1 MIVDMLGAE
10 ILSQRANSNSGHV
23 FIDVS
28 DVNAGTYIA
37 TLQNQT
43 GLIYKTIIVIIKWEI
58 FSV

>member
-1 MIVDMLGAE
+1 MIVDILGAE
-10 ILSQRANSNSGHV
+10 ILSQRANSSSGHV

-43 GLIYKTIIVIIKWEI
+43 GLIYKTIIVIIK
-58 FSV
+58 